1 MGHLYSAVT
10 AFVYILLLL
19 GLPSSQAEP
28 TSHLHDLQAHLDEAM
43 EFLTKAKDSY
53 DHLQDYTAEIHKQVH
68 VHGDLDKDEHT
79 IIKFQKPF
87 KVYLK
92 WLSGKNDGTELL
104 YVEGQNDNKLIVHKK
119 VVFGIKK
126 TLELA
131 PDGFWVR
138 NFSKHSIKDAG
149 LGGIISM
156 SYKQFVEG
164 KKNNDIMAVSCS
176 VEEVNGRPTHKI
188 AFAVSPQ
195 GKHNGYYCRSAVEY
209 FDAEHFLP
217 VKVTFWLWENDEVE
231 DFTFNNVKLNVGL
244 KDKDFDKDNEEYHF

>member
-1 MGHLYSAVT
+1 MPHLYSAVT
-10 AFVYILLLL
+10 ALVCTLLLL

-28 TSHLHDLQAHLDEAM
+28 ASHLHDFRAHLDEAM
-43 EFLTKAKDSY
+43 ELLTKAKDSY
-53 DHLQDYTAEIHKQVH
+53 ANLQDYVAEIHKEVH
-68 VHGDLDKDEHT
+68 IHGKLDKDEHT

-87 KVYLK
+87 KLYLK
-92 WLSGKNDGTELL
+92 WLSGKNDGAELL
-104 YVEGQNDNKLIVHKK
+104 YVEGQNDGKLIVHKK

-126 TLELA
+126 TMELA

-149 LGGIISM
+149 FGGIIAM
-156 SYKQFVEG
+156 SHNQLAEAL
-164 KKNNDIMAVSCS
+164 KNNDVMAISCS
-176 VEEVNGRPTHKI
+176 EEEVNGRPTHKI

-217 VKVTFWLWENDEVE
+217 VKATFWLWEDDEVE
-231 DFTFNNVKLNVGL
+231 SFTFNDVKLNVGL
-244 KDKDFDKDNEEYHF
+244 SDKDFDRENEAYHF